1 MGRLYN
7 KFMAKETIK
16 NIALILLLSITA
28 FSMVRYVSE
37 LKARYRLADSLA
49 QAQGEIAILT
59 QEKQNLLQELEKE
72 KGLKEQLALKNANLK
87 AYLRAGKNRIARLFV
102 DSSRIQNNL
111 EDVRARLSIL
121 KVENSVIID
130 SRKRIYLE
138 NEELKAKL
146 GSVVELKKA
155 IRELKARK
163 KKRKA
168 TVLKTEGNQGYL
180 IKQGQPT
187 SPAKPQGNGLAS
199 DSQSHKIRIEV
210 FPAQTKE

>member
-1 MGRLYN
+1 MN
-7 KFMAKETIK
+7 KETVK

-37 LKARYRLADSLA
+37 LKARYRLSDSLA

-72 KGLKEQLALKNANLK
+72 KGLKERLALKNANLK
-87 AYLRAGKNRIARLFV
+87 AYLRAGKNRIARLFL

-111 EDVRARLSIL
+111 EDVSARLSIL

-130 SRKRIYLE
+130 SRKRVYLE

-168 TVLKTEGNQGYL
+168 AVLKTEGNQGYL
-180 IKQGQPT
+180 IKEGQST
-187 SPAKPQGNGLAS
+187 SP
-199 DSQSHKIRIEV
+199 DKIKIEV
-210 FPAQTKE
+210 FSAP

>member
-1 MGRLYN
+1 MEVCNGVN
-7 KFMAKETIK
+7 KGTIK

-28 FSMVRYVSE
+28 FSMARYVSE
-37 LKARYRLADSLA
+37 LKARYRLSDSLA
-49 QAQGEIAILT
+49 QAQGEIAVLT
-59 QEKQNLLQELEKE
+59 QEKQNLLRELEKE

-102 DSSRIQNNL
+102 DNSRIQNNL
-111 EDVRARLSIL
+111 EDVSARLSIL
-121 KVENSVIID
+121 KVENSAIID
-130 SRKRIYLE
+130 SRKRVYLE

-168 TVLKTEGNQGYL
+168 AVLKTEGNQGYL
-180 IKQGQPT
+180 IKEGQST
-187 SPAKPQGNGLAS
+187 SPA
-199 DSQSHKIRIEV
+199 KIRIEV

>member
-1 MGRLYN
+1 MN
-7 KFMAKETIK
+7 KGMIK
-16 NIALILLLSITA
+16 NLLLILMLSITA

-37 LKARYRLADSLA
+37 LKARYRLSDSLV
-49 QAQGEIAILT
+49 QVQEEIAILT

-111 EDVRARLSIL
+111 EDVSAKLSIL
-121 KVENSVIID
+121 KVENRAIID

-138 NEELKAKL
+138 NEEFKAKL

-155 IRELKARK
+155 IRELKKARK
-163 KKRKA
+163 KKRKPA
-168 TVLKTEGNQGYL
+168 LLKTEGNQGYL
-180 IKQGQPT
+180 IKESQPT
-187 SPAKPQGNGLAS
+187 SS
-199 DSQSHKIRIEV
+199 DKIKIEV
-210 FPAQTKE
+210 FSAP

>member
-1 MGRLYN
+1 MH
-7 KFMAKETIK
+7 KERVK
-16 NIALILLLSITA
+16 NIALNLLLSITA
-28 FSMVRYVSE
+28 FSMARYVSE
-37 LKARYRLADSLA
+37 LKAKYRLADSLA

-59 QEKQNLLQELEKE
+59 QEKQNLLQEIEKE

-87 AYLRAGKNRIARLFV
+87 AYLKASKKRIARLFI
-102 DSSRIQNNL
+102 DNSIIQNDL
-111 EDVRARLSIL
+111 EDASTRFSIL
-121 KVENSVIID
+121 KVENSAIID

-168 TVLKTEGNQGYL
+168 AALKTEGNQGYL
-180 IKQGQPT
+180 IKEGQPT
-187 SPAKPQGNGLAS
+187 
-199 DSQSHKIRIEV
+199 KIKIEV

>member
-1 MGRLYN
+1 MN
-7 KFMAKETIK
+7 KETVK

-37 LKARYRLADSLA
+37 LKARYRLSDSLA

-72 KGLKEQLALKNANLK
+72 KGLKERLALKNANLK
-87 AYLRAGKNRIARLFV
+87 AYLRAGKNRIARLFL

-111 EDVRARLSIL
+111 EDVSARLSIL

-130 SRKRIYLE
+130 SRKRVYLE

-163 KKRKA
+163 KKRRA
-168 TVLKTEGNQGYL
+168 AVLKTKGNQGYL
-180 IKQGQPT
+180 IKEGQST
-187 SPAKPQGNGLAS
+187 SP
-199 DSQSHKIRIEV
+199 DKIKIEV
-210 FPAQTKE
+210 FSAP